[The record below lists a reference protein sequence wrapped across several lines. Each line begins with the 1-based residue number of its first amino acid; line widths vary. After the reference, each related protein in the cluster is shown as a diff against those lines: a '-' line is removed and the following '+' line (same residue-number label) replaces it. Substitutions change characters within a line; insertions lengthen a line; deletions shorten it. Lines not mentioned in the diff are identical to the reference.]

1 MRERGR
7 ERSVRFVIVFVALTM
22 YFIHPPPPS
31 LSLTQ
36 WPRETDERVLRE
48 WADPNIVAISKILSE
63 NAEMKRKRARERH
76 TK

>member
-1 MRERGR
+1 LLGAQGALLEPNVGERG
-7 ERSVRFVIVFVALTM
+7 STAGG
-22 YFIHPPPPS
+22 S
-31 LSLTQ
+31 
-36 WPRETDERVLRE
+36 VLRE